1 MKKASQRFRGAIMA
15 VPLLAA
21 STLALAGPPFVTD
34 DPEPVEYQHHE
45 LYIATQQLK
54 TQDGRVGTLPHVEF
68 NYGAAPDVQL
78 HAIVP
83 LAFASP
89 ADGPREHGL
98 GDVEL
103 GVKYRFVQETDSRPM
118 VGIFPLVELPT
129 GNADRGLGNG
139 KAQLFL
145 PVWLQKKFGD
155 GWQTYGGGGYWIN
168 HADGARNHWFFG
180 WQVQK
185 DISEQLTLGAEI
197 FHSTEAAVGQGASTG
212 FNLGGIYNL
221 DEHNHVLFSAGRG
234 LVRANATNQ
243 LSSYLA
249 YQWTW

>member
-83 LAFASP
+83 LAFGSP

-129 GNADRGLGNG
+129 GNAERGLGNG